1 MTISAKQ
8 RKVFWAIANRIGKE
22 SAYDVLHQ
30 VAGVESLRDPRL
42 DEQAMTGVL
51 DELIKAAGP
60 VRRKQKRPEYRRP
73 MVDEPRGKV
82 IRLISAGQ
90 RGYIDRVRREIGFT
104 EEALKSYCQRI
115 IKRDEPA
122 TTQEAQA
129 LIAALKSMRYQRWKA
144 NGH

>member
-8 RKVFWAIANRIGKE
+8 RKVFWAIANRIGKDN
-22 SAYDVLHQ
+22 AYDVLHR

-42 DEQAMTGVL
+42 GEAAMTGVL
-51 DELIKAAGP
+51 DELIEAAGP
-60 VRRKQKRPEYRRP
+60 VRRKQKRPDYRRP

-90 RGYIDRVRREIGFT
+90 RGFIDRLRREVGFSD
-104 EEALKSYCQRI
+104 EALKSYCQRI

-129 LIAALKSMRYQRWKA
+129 LIAALKSMRHQRWKA
-144 NGH
+144 NSH